1 MSRRSLTVIANLDLI
16 VLAIALPVFIFAG
29 FPMAGYLVAAELWL
43 VSRFVHAYATRKA
56 EQNLL
61 AGKRNTAMGAVAA
74 TSLGS
79 AWMMSLGVLIAGIFS
94 RDVGLSA
101 AVLLVVLFT
110 LNLAT
115 RQRLFI
121 RSYAAIIV
129 VEN

>member
-29 FPMAGYLVAAELWL
+29 FPMAGYLVAAALWL

-115 RQRLFI
+115 RGAVHLLKADEADQT
-121 RSYAAIIV
+121 A
-129 VEN
+129 